1 MKTKLQVGRHGLV
14 CTAGMLLLPLLALVS
29 LRLQAA
35 SDIQFS
41 ATSYNVTEGASQ
53 VEIAVQRTNDLD
65 TVVSVDFTTTNLTAT
80 PGADYVDVSTNLTFR
95 AGETNQIVV
104 VPILNDGF
112 VEAVET
118 FQLLLGNPT
127 GGAVLGPRSHA
138 TVRILDNDTGL
149 QVEFD
154 QYQAR
159 EDEGSVL
166 IGVLRSDDGD
176 FPVTVEYATANGTAK
191 SGEDYTATAGKLEFA
206 AGERLKLFTIP
217 ILNDGLKETSQTFR
231 LYLTN
236 VAGTVLGS
244 PTAATITIV
253 DNDPG
258 VQFEYN
264 KYWVRENDG
273 VLTVRVLRGNDVE
286 LPPFAVDYATTN
298 LTATA
303 GEDYTET
310 KGTLEFAAG
319 ETVKLLTIPITD
331 DEAAESDETFTV
343 TLSHLSGLGALGTI
357 TKAAVTILDATGTV
371 AHRFDRIAVLPDQSV
386 QLTLGGGVHKRFK
399 DYFDLYPIE
408 VSTNLVDWTP
418 LVTLQRTNSS
428 TNAFAYTDPGAA
440 KSDLRFYRTVTNNL
454 ITAMLKPT
462 GPRPVGLMNRWL
474 TDPTRRNRYGLSTNG
489 SFMVSIWYPAV
500 PESGKLPV
508 SYEDAALLRDPVWV
522 TNLFDREP
530 YMVSHAV
537 PGAPCT
543 TEGSPYP
550 VVLFSHG
557 LGAYPRR
564 SCRSQAAEKAE
575 NLASHGYILVGID
588 HFDTAVPVFP
598 DGTVGNVSTASMT
611 TAGFLDRVRDLSFVL
626 DELVKWNGNDPIFAG
641 RFDLTRVAAMG
652 ISWGGWVAPEFCRV
666 DARCRAAILFGPGGP
681 NGDLMLSGL
690 QKPFL
695 QINPSDD
702 SDNVLFT
709 KAVHDAIW
717 FQVSSTQH
725 LNFDDMY
732 WAIFPGSVAASREAA
747 RTVNDYTVWFLNKY
761 LKGEVGPA
769 LPLPGFPRVINFSQK

>member
-1 MKTKLQVGRHGLV
+1 MKNVIRYTLVTALIGL
-14 CTAGMLLLPLLALVS
+14 G

-35 SDIQFS
+35 SIIQFS
-41 ATSYNVTEGASQ
+41 ATTYNVTEGASQ

-65 TVVSVDFTTTNLTAT
+65 TIVSVDFTTTNLTAT
-80 PGADYVDVSTNLTFR
+80 PGADYLDVSTNLTFLS
-95 AGETNQIVV
+95 GETNQIVV
-104 VPILNDGF
+104 VPILNDGL
-112 VEAVET
+112 VEAIET
-118 FQLLLGNPT
+118 FQLLLANPT
-127 GGAVLGPRSHA
+127 GGAELGLRSKA
-138 TVRILDNDTGL
+138 TVQITDNDRGL

-176 FPVTVEYATANGTAK
+176 FPVTVEYATVDGVAK
-191 SGEDYTATAGKLEFA
+191 AGQDYTATAGKLEFA
-206 AGERLKLFTIP
+206 VGEKLKLFTIP
-217 ILNDGLKETSQTFR
+217 ILNDGLKEASETFR
-231 LYLTN
+231 LYLTH
-236 VAGTVLGS
+236 VVGTVLGG
-244 PTAATITIV
+244 PMAATITIV

-273 VLTVRVLRGNDVE
+273 ALAVRVLRGNDVE
-286 LPPFAVDYATTN
+286 LPPFTVDYATTN

-303 GEDYTET
+303 GEDYTEA

-319 ETVKLLTIPITD
+319 DTVKLLTIPITC
-331 DEAAESDETFTV
+331 DEAAEQDETFTV
-343 TLSHLSGLGALGTI
+343 TLSNLTGLGALGTI
-357 TKAAVTILDATGTV
+357 TKATVTILDTTGMV
-371 AHRFDRIAVLPDQSV
+371 AHRFDSIAVLPDQSV

-440 KSDLRFYRTVTNNL
+440 KSDLRFYRTVATNL

-462 GPRPVGLMNRWL
+462 GPRPVGMVNRWL
-474 TDPTRRNRYGLSTNG
+474 TDPTRRNRFALSTNG

-500 PESGKLPV
+500 PQSGKLPV
-508 SYEDAALLRDPVWV
+508 SYEDAALLRDPAWV
-522 TNLFDREP
+522 TTFFDREP
-530 YMVSHAV
+530 YLVSHAV
-537 PGAPCT
+537 PGAPCA
-543 TEGSPYP
+543 TEGRPYP
-550 VVLFSHG
+550 IVLFSHG

-575 NLASHGYILVGID
+575 NLASHGYIFVGID

-611 TAGFLDRVRDLSFVL
+611 TAGFEDRVRDLSFVL
-626 DELVKWNGNDPIFAG
+626 EELVKWNGNDPMFAD
-641 RFDLTRVAAMG
+641 RFDLTRLAAMG

-666 DARCRAAILFGPGGP
+666 DARCRAAILFDPGGES
-681 NGDLMLSGL
+681 GDLLPSGL

-695 QINPSDD
+695 QVNR
-702 SDNVLFT
+702 SDNSDSVLFT

-717 FQVSSTQH
+717 FQISSTQH

-732 WAIFPGSVAASREAA
+732 WAIFPGSLAAAREAA
-747 RTVNDYTVWFLNKY
+747 RTVNAYTLWFLNKY
-761 LKGEVGPA
+761 LKDLNEPMPA
-769 LPLPGFPRVINFSQK
+769 NYPRVTGFKQK